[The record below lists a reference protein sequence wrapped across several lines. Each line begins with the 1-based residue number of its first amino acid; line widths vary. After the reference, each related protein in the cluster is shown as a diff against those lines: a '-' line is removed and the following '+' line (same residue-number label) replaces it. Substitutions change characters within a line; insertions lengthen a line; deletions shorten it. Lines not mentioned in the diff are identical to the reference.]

1 MQQTSFIFLMLNI
14 VQSKGHDL
22 IRDAIRTKK
31 RKWGAGHLGPVKRGS
46 SYDEKLLLELTQD

>member
-1 MQQTSFIFLMLNI
+1 MIITAMTNDATNVSLFLMLNI

-31 RKWGAGHLGPVKRGS
+31 RKWGAGGPLPDPRDTWVR
-46 SYDEKLLLELTQD
+46 